1 MQTFNQ
7 LKKNLK
13 NDFSHLKKI
22 KIALLGDSATQ
33 FLTQAIKGDGFN
45 KGLNADIFEADFNQ
59 IERQI
64 FDSHSELYLFQP
76 DIILIFFSAH
86 KLLSKYNKL
95 AAPQMEQLADTQL
108 ELIKKIT
115 TTISAQT
122 TAKIIYYNYNEIDDA
137 VKFLSDTDD
146 LHAQLESEYKFC
158 EEKIK
163 QAKSHAYLLSTGTV
177 AERQAQAETHPTT
190 TKAVLEWIEA
200 LKEFKTL
207 TNQRNSQIRLSEL
220 WQTLSANRRKGTI

>member
-1 MQTFNQ
+1 MN
-7 LKKNLK
+7 
-13 NDFSHLKKI
+13 
-22 KIALLGDSATQ
+22 
-33 FLTQAIKGDGFN
+33 
-45 KGLNADIFEADFNQ
+45 
-59 IERQI
+59 
-64 FDSHSELYLFQP
+64 
-76 DIILIFFSAH
+76 
-86 KLLSKYNKL
+86 
-95 AAPQMEQLADTQL
+95 
-108 ELIKKIT
+108 IT
-115 TTISAQT
+115 D
-122 TAKIIYYNYNEIDDA
+122 NEIDDA

-146 LHAQLESEYKFC
+146 LHAQLESDYKLC